1 MKCKTRSELITEL
14 YQSKEL
20 ASALNKMQPA
30 EIRADLKQEMFIS
43 LCSITDEKFWAIYG
57 CNGIPGL
64 KFWLVRTM
72 LNMIRSTGMN
82 QPFYKNFRA
91 KFESLEGFENL
102 TEEYDESANDK
113 ELLFNKIEQGR
124 KGLSWYED
132 RMLDTYMDL
141 NFNQTEVSRRTQIP
155 YQSVVK
161 TIKIIKDKL
170 RQ

>member
-1 MKCKTRSELITEL
+1 MNCKSRSELITEL

-30 EIRADLKQEMFIS
+30 EIRADLKQEMFIC
-43 LCSITDEKFWAIYG
+43 LCSISDEKFWAIYE

-91 KFESLEGFENL
+91 KFDSLEGFDNL
-102 TEEYDESANDK
+102 TEELDESANDK
-113 ELLFNKIEQGR
+113 ELLFSKIEQGR
-124 KGLSWYED
+124 KALSWYED

-141 NFNQTEVSRRTQIP
+141 GFNQTEVSRRTQIP

-170 RQ
+170 RK

>member
-1 MKCKTRSELITEL
+1 MNASLRNELIAKL
-14 YQSKEL
+14 YQSKEIT
-20 ASALNKMQPA
+20 SALNKMQPA
-30 EIRADLKQEMFIS
+30 SIREELKQEMFIS
-43 LCSITDEKFWAIYG
+43 LCSISDEKFFSIYNN
-57 CNGIPGL
+57 NGLPGL
-64 KFWLVRTM
+64 KYWLVRCM
-72 LNMIRSTGMN
+72 LNMIYSTSLN

>member
-43 LCSITDEKFWAIYG
+43 LCSITDEKFWAIYE

-102 TEEYDESANDK
+102 TEEYDDSANDK

-141 NFNQTEVSRRTQIP
+141 GFNQTEVSRRTQIP

>member
-1 MKCKTRSELITEL
+1 MKCKTRSEIITEL

-43 LCSITDEKFWAIYG
+43 LCSITDEKFWAIYE

-102 TEEYDESANDK
+102 TEEYDDSANDK
-113 ELLFNKIEQGR
+113 ELLFNKIEQRR

-141 NFNQTEVSRRTQIP
+141 GFNQTEVSRRTQIP

>member
-1 MKCKTRSELITEL
+1 M
-14 YQSKEL
+14 
-20 ASALNKMQPA
+20 
-30 EIRADLKQEMFIS
+30 
-43 LCSITDEKFWAIYG
+43 
-57 CNGIPGL
+57 
-64 KFWLVRTM
+64 
-72 LNMIRSTGMN
+72 
-82 QPFYKNFRA
+82 
-91 KFESLEGFENL
+91 
-102 TEEYDESANDK
+102 TEENDESANDK